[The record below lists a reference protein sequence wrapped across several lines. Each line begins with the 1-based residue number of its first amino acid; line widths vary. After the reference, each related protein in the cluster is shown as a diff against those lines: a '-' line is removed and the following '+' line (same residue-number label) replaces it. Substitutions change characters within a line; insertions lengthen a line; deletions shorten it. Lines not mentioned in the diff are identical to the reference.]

1 MIVKDIL
8 KPLEIILNSMKVKD
22 LIELLED
29 ENPKAKL
36 ILEFDALELDIDEWN
51 IESSDELVTIKFVEK

>member
-1 MIVKDIL
+1 
-8 KPLEIILNSMKVKD
+8 MKIKD

-36 ILEFDALELDIDEWN
+36 LFEFDTVELELEEWN

>member
-1 MIVKDIL
+1 VKGIW
-8 KPLEIILNSMKVKD
+8 KRLEIILIMKIKD
-22 LIELLED
+22 LIELLEE

-36 ILEFDALELDIDEWN
+36 ILEFDTTELEIDEWN

>member
-1 MIVKDIL
+1 M
-8 KPLEIILNSMKVKD
+8 KPLEIILIMKVKD
-22 LIELLED
+22 LIELLEE

-36 ILEFDALELDIDEWN
+36 ILEFDSIELDIDEWN

>member
-1 MIVKDIL
+1 MKDIL
-8 KPLEIILNSMKVKD
+8 KLLEIILIMKVKD

-36 ILEFDALELDIDEWN
+36 ILEFDTLELDIDEWN

>member
-1 MIVKDIL
+1 MKDTWKQL
-8 KPLEIILNSMKVKD
+8 KIILIMKIKD
-22 LIELLED
+22 LIELLEE

-36 ILEFDALELDIDEWN
+36 ILEFDNLELDIDEWN

>member
-1 MIVKDIL
+1 
-8 KPLEIILNSMKVKD
+8 MKIKD
-22 LIELLED
+22 LIELLEQ

-36 ILEFDALELDIDEWN
+36 ILEHDDIELDFDEWN

>member
-1 MIVKDIL
+1 VKGIL
-8 KPLEIILNSMKVKD
+8 KPLEIILNNMKVKD
-22 LIELLED
+22 LIELLEE

-36 ILEFDALELDIDEWN
+36 ILEFDTLELDIDEWN

>member
-1 MIVKDIL
+1 
-8 KPLEIILNSMKVKD
+8 MKIKN

-36 ILEFDALELDIDEWN
+36 ILEFEDTELTLDEWN

>member
-1 MIVKDIL
+1 
-8 KPLEIILNSMKVKD
+8 MKVKD

-36 ILEFDALELDIDEWN
+36 ILEFDTLELDIDEWN
-51 IESSDELVTIKFVEK
+51 IESLEDLVTIRFVEK

>member
-1 MIVKDIL
+1 MKDTW
-8 KPLEIILNSMKVKD
+8 KQQEIILNNMKVKD
-22 LIELLED
+22 LIELLEE

-36 ILEFDALELDIDEWN
+36 ILEFDTLELDIDEWN

>member
-1 MIVKDIL
+1 MKDIL
-8 KPLEIILNSMKVKD
+8 KPLEIILNNMKVKD

-36 ILEFDALELDIDEWN
+36 ILEFDYIELDIDEWN

>member
-1 MIVKDIL
+1 LGNYRHDCSTLL
-8 KPLEIILNSMKVKD
+8 KMKVKD

>member
-1 MIVKDIL
+1 
-8 KPLEIILNSMKVKD
+8 MKVKD

-36 ILEFDALELDIDEWN
+36 VLEFDSLELDINEWN
-51 IESSDELVTIKFVEK
+51 IESSDEIVTIKFVEK

>member
-1 MIVKDIL
+1 LIVKDIL
-8 KPLEIILNSMKVKD
+8 KPLEIILNNMKVKD

-36 ILEFDALELDIDEWN
+36 ILEFDSIELDIDEWN

>member
-1 MIVKDIL
+1 
-8 KPLEIILNSMKVKD
+8 MKVQD
-22 LIELLED
+22 LIELLNE

-36 ILEFDALELDIDEWN
+36 ILEFENIELDLDEWN